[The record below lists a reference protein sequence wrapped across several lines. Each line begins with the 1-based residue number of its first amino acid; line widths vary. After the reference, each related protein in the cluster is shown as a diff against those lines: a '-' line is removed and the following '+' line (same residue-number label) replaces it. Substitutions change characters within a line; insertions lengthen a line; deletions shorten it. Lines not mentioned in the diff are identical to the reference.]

1 MMKVMA
7 WSAGGHDESRAR
19 LLTFVVLMIKKW
31 RSAGIA
37 KNIPASHNNFI
48 SLIRA

>member
-19 LLTFVVLMIKKW
+19 LLTFVVLMIKNGVLRVLLKTFLQ
-31 RSAGIA
+31 AIT
-37 KNIPASHNNFI
+37 I
-48 SLIRA
+48 SYL